1 VTKLLLENKEMST
14 IQEVNSAIM
23 FGDFT
28 DEQLRSVSMAIQFR
42 RNQIGKETKR
52 ELRLGTRVQ
61 FTNSRTGQVVQGSVG
76 KINIKYVMVNSN
88 GTTWR
93 VPANMLT
100 VI

>member
-1 VTKLLLENKEMST
+1 MPT

-28 DEQLRSVSMAIQFR
+28 DDQLRSISMAIQFR
-42 RNQIGKETKR
+42 RTQIGKETKR

>member
-1 VTKLLLENKEMST
+1 MST

>member
-1 VTKLLLENKEMST
+1 MST

-100 VI
+100 VV

>member
-1 VTKLLLENKEMST
+1 MST

-61 FTNSRTGQVVQGSVG
+61 FTNPRTGQVVQGSVG